1 MSIKRLTQCDETIC
15 MEVDEVN
22 ERLKNMWD
30 TIEQVADEDVKL
42 QLMKDW
48 DKLFTSTLM
57 MRQAYNEGIRELG
70 KTDAINM
77 FITGFSGVFIGNI
90 LRKIF

>member
-22 ERLKNMWD
+22 ERLKNIMD

-42 QLMKDW
+42 
-48 DKLFTSTLM
+48 
-57 MRQAYNEGIRELG
+57 
-70 KTDAINM
+70 
-77 FITGFSGVFIGNI
+77 
-90 LRKIF
+90 